1 MNKKWVTIMS
11 RVLIGLLVL
20 AMVLGILLPLVY

>member
-11 RVLIGLLVL
+11 RVLIGLLVF

>member
-1 MNKKWVTIMS
+1 MNQKWTKIMS

-20 AMVLGILLPLVY
+20 AMVLSILLPLVY

>member
-20 AMVLGILLPLVY
+20 AMVLGILLPMVY